1 MVVCPWLARHR
12 PPSPSRVHRHH
23 CHSPYP
29 LPPPPSLSPYG
40 TNTTMKFDLAKRVAN
55 SGRRRCLARAFP
67 AGGPSYSATVLYQSR
82 HPSPSFGGRLPGG
95 AGRNFQQ
102 GRRAGTDKIKRRLR
116 MAQDRHR
123 SKSLDV
129 ATSSETRRA
138 RVQRCC
144 SLGKL
149 WRRIAAGRL
158 VGRANKEG
166 GSPSR

>member
-1 MVVCPWLARHR
+1 MAVCPWLARYR

-40 TNTTMKFDLAKRVAN
+40 TNTTMKFELAKRVAN

-67 AGGPSYSATVLYQSR
+67 GGPFLFCNCIVPKPPPVVWWSA
-82 HPSPSFGGRLPGG
+82 PGRGG

-138 RVQRCC
+138 RVRRCC